1 MELDKLNQ
9 TDIFNVYEEWEQGND
24 ICLDILNKIVS
35 TYYFATDDEDMFNEM
50 MNLVNSRDI
59 YLVDTKTIEKKNI
72 KREKDTYFIEMD
84 DTDKDF
90 LKAKTAIVF

>member
-24 ICLDILNKIVS
+24 ICLDILNKIVR